1 MHKRVAM
8 ARTRR
13 LQDILDEL
21 SSYLVE
27 GATAPSLD
35 TVTAR
40 LSHRNSYVVSKAAA
54 VAGRHALEE
63 SVGPLRDAFG
73 RMCSGG
79 TKADKGCLA
88 KKAIVKAL
96 DRLGHDDTQWFID
109 ASRCVQAEPVYGGTV
124 DTATDVRCGCIRA
137 MTRFDWGRVCHALAR
152 LTGDREPKVRM
163 AAVDALCAFGNRE
176 AELIVLTRTMAGDSS
191 EEVMGVCFRALI
203 AFDRETYLDLVAEH
217 LMRGDDAVRVEAAFA
232 LAESR
237 APEAFEILHG
247 AWEEESGTDMRRSL
261 LLAIG
266 MLRTPGAAALL
277 AGHLNDSRFG
287 EIARETL
294 ESYPAELREGTRSG

>member
-1 MHKRVAM
+1 
-8 ARTRR
+8 
-13 LQDILDEL
+13 
-21 SSYLVE
+21 
-27 GATAPSLD
+27 
-35 TVTAR
+35 
-40 LSHRNSYVVSKAAA
+40 
-54 VAGRHALEE
+54 
-63 SVGPLRDAFG
+63 
-73 RMCSGG
+73 
-79 TKADKGCLA
+79 
-88 KKAIVKAL
+88 
-96 DRLGHDDTQWFID
+96 
-109 ASRCVQAEPVYGGTV
+109 
-124 DTATDVRCGCIRA
+124 
-137 MTRFDWGRVCHALAR
+137 MTRFDWGQVCHALAR

-191 EEVMGVCFRALI
+191 EEVMGVCFRALM

-237 APEAFEILHG
+237 PPEVFEILHG

-266 MLRTPGAAALL
+266 MLRTPEAAALL